1 MKSETLYLLQAIR
14 HFLPDSEFSFE
25 NDDYKT
31 IEFSK
36 IDGQPPTFKQIT
48 DTVAELKKRDE
59 ELAAQ
64 AEAKKTSA
72 EAKLV
77 ALGLT
82 ADDLK
87 ALGL

>member
-1 MKSETLYLLQAIR
+1 MQNSEKLKAIQHIR
-14 HFLPDSEFSFE
+14 PDSEFVLT
-25 NDDYKT
+25 DDVLTWLDKEQT
-31 IEFSK
+31 EPTNAEIEA
-36 IDGQPPTFKQIT
+36 GW
-48 DTVAELKKRDE
+48 VAYQAKVEADK
-59 ELAAQ
+59 
-64 AEAKKTSA
+64 AEATAKKASA

>member
-1 MKSETLYLLQAIR
+1 MATAEEALRVL
-14 HFLPDSEFSFE
+14 LPDGGWVISA
-25 NDDYKT
+25 NDFDSIRLDDN
-31 IEFSK
+31 IE
-36 IDGQPPTFKQIT
+36 PIT
-48 DTVAELKKRDE
+48 KSQFDAALIKADELKAE
-59 ELAAQ
+59 AQ
-64 AEAKKTSA
+64 AEAAAKRAAA